1 MLRTISSHLPKLNRA
16 AARVN
21 HRVTGSCTPKP
32 YGCSIST
39 TTSTQKQEESGLY
52 PGGVTVPY
60 VSEIDFVKPESMDIW
75 PAYRILNNDGTLR
88 EGASDPN
95 LPKDVVVN
103 MYTVMARLAI
113 MDKVFYDAQRQ
124 GRISFYMTSGGEGA
138 IHVGSAAGIDD
149 NDMIYAQYREAGV
162 LM

>member
-1 MLRTISSHLPKLNRA
+1 
-16 AARVN
+16 
-21 HRVTGSCTPKP
+21 
-32 YGCSIST
+32 
-39 TTSTQKQEESGLY
+39 
-52 PGGVTVPY
+52 
-60 VSEIDFVKPESMDIW
+60 MDIW

-95 LPKDVVVN
+95 LPKDVVIN

-149 NDMIYAQYREAGV
+149 SDMIYAQYRRLGFSCMRFTLQQFAD
-162 LM
+162 LATA